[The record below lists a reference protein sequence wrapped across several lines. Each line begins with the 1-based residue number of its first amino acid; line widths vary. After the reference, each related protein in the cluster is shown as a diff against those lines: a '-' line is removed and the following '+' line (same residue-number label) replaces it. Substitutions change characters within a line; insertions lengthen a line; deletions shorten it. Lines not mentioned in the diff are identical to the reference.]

1 MDRVNITMPLHQ
13 KILAIANRVFID
25 EINGINTVAK
35 NLNADFADTISLILN
50 CKGKV
55 VVIGIGKSGH
65 IAKKMAATFA
75 STGTPS
81 FFVHPAEALH
91 GDLGMIENHDVVI
104 AISYSGESDEIL
116 AILPA
121 ILRKSVPI
129 VAMTGN
135 AKSSLAK
142 FATHVLNI
150 HIDKEACPLNLA
162 PTTSTTVSLVLG
174 DAIAVSLLELRGFKP
189 EDFALSHP
197 GGSLGRRLLT
207 KVSDIMH
214 SGDRLPRVST
224 DSSLKDAVVEIS
236 KKGLGLTAVIDNEEK
251 LCGVITDG
259 DLRRLLD
266 HDIDIR
272 TTKAVDIMNKTPKLL
287 KSSDLATIAVE
298 LMEKHKITGFLVV
311 DDKLKL
317 VGAFNLHDLFK
328 AKLI

>member
-1 MDRVNITMPLHQ
+1 MDKVNLQHTVTP
-13 KILAIANRVFID
+13 KIFAIANKVFAD
-25 EINGINTVAK
+25 EIDGINTVAK
-35 NLNADFADTISLILN
+35 NLNDDFTKTVSLILKS
-50 CKGKV
+50 KGKV
-55 VVIGIGKSGH
+55 ILIGIGKSGH
-65 IAKKMAATFA
+65 IGRKIAATLA
-75 STGTPS
+75 STGTPA

-91 GDLGMIENHDVVI
+91 GDLGMIESHDVVI

-116 AILPA
+116 AIIPA
-121 ILRKSVPI
+121 IVHKTVPI
-129 VAMTGN
+129 IAMTGN
-135 AKSSLAK
+135 VKSSLAK

-150 HIDKEACPLNLA
+150 KIDKEACPLNLA

-214 SGDRLPRVST
+214 CGDRLPIVFT
-224 DSSLKDAVVEIS
+224 NSSLKDAVVEIS
-236 KKGLGLTAVIDNEEK
+236 KKGLGLVAVLDSERK

-259 DLRRLLD
+259 DLRRILD
-266 HDIDIR
+266 HDADIR
-272 TTKAVDIMNKTPKLL
+272 LVKAADIMNKTPKLL
-287 KSSDLATIAVE
+287 KSTNLATAAVY

-311 DDKLKL
+311 DEEQKLI
-317 VGAFNLHDLFK
+317 GAFNLHDLFK

>member
-1 MDRVNITMPLHQ
+1 
-13 KILAIANRVFID
+13 
-25 EINGINTVAK
+25 
-35 NLNADFADTISLILN
+35 
-50 CKGKV
+50 
-55 VVIGIGKSGH
+55 
-65 IAKKMAATFA
+65 MAATFA

-91 GDLGMIENHDVVI
+91 GDLGMIGSQDVVI

-121 ILRKSVPI
+121 ILHKSIPI
-129 VAMTGN
+129 IAMTGN
-135 AKSSLAK
+135 VNSSLAK
-142 FATHVLNI
+142 YATHILNLQI
-150 HIDKEACPLNLA
+150 EKEACPLNLA
-162 PTTSTTVSLVLG
+162 PTTSTTASLVLG
-174 DAIAVSLLELRGFKP
+174 DAIAVSLLELRGFRP

-214 SGDRLPRVST
+214 GGDRLPTVSL

-236 KKGLGLTAVIDNEEK
+236 NKGLGLAAVVDSEHK

-266 HDIDIR
+266 HNVDIR
-272 TTKAVDIMNKTPKLL
+272 TVKATDIMNKNPKLL
-287 KSSDLATIAVE
+287 KDTDLATIAVN
-298 LMEKHKITGFLVV
+298 LMEKYKITGFLVV
-311 DDKLKL
+311 DDKMRL

>member
-1 MDRVNITMPLHQ
+1 MDKVNQDANVSQ
-13 KILAIANRVFID
+13 KVLAIANRVFTD

-35 NLNADFADTISLILN
+35 NLNADFAYTISLLLK

-65 IAKKMAATFA
+65 IAKKIAATFA

-91 GDLGMIENHDVVI
+91 GDLGMIETHDVVI

-129 VAMTGN
+129 IAMTGN

-142 FATHVLNI
+142 FATYVLNI
-150 HIDKEACPLNLA
+150 QIDKEACPLNLA

-214 SGDRLPRVST
+214 SGDRLPMVFT
-224 DSSLKDAVVEIS
+224 DSSLKDAVFEIS
-236 KKGLGLTAVIDNEEK
+236 KKGLGLTAVIDNGEK

-287 KSSDLATIAVE
+287 KSTDLATIAVE